1 MNMASSPQH
10 EPTMEEILAS
20 IRKIISEDSTEQPQA
35 AQTQPAVQ
43 ARSAEPD
50 VLELTEE
57 VHEEQVTA
65 APAPVATPVEEAV
78 AVQPAPQPVADDVV
92 FQSIEETPVSS
103 PAPTPLHSGEGIFS
117 DKARKALSDAFAD
130 VDAEPEAPPASI
142 APVAPV
148 AAVVP
153 VDGLSVESVFDRAVR
168 ETFDPVLQK
177 WLGDNA
183 DGLVER
189 MKPLITEWLDTH
201 FPPMLEEA
209 VRTELARA
217 KARPR

>member
-35 AQTQPAVQ
+35 AQTPVQ
-43 ARSAEPD
+43 ARPAESD
-50 VLELTEE
+50 VLDLTEE
-57 VHEEQVTA
+57 VHEEPVLA
-65 APAPVATPVEEAV
+65 APVSAAAPVEEAT
-78 AVQPAPQPVADDVV
+78 APEPAPQPIADDVV
-92 FQSIEETPVSS
+92 FQTIEETPVSS

-117 DKARKALSDAFAD
+117 DKARKALSDAFAN
-130 VDAEPEAPPASI
+130 VEAEPEAPAAS
-142 APVAPV
+142 VAPAA
-148 AAVVP
+148 AAVAP

-177 WLGDNA
+177 WLGENA

-201 FPPMLEEA
+201 FPALLEEA
-209 VRTELARA
+209 VRTELAHV
-217 KARPR
+217 KARPRS